1 MTRNGGYI
9 LADEIAPL
17 WIGEFGGNASALAPR
32 TGTTPPGG
40 WWGNVQAWLA
50 EADVDWCWWAMNPTH
65 GQSSAPGTSQI
76 ENHWDAPEPY
86 GLLTPDWSGVGYP
99 EVMTM
104 LKAIM
109 PPRTGPGVA

>member
-1 MTRNGGYI
+1 VNNWGG
-9 LADEIAPL
+9 
-17 WIGEFGGNASALAPR
+17 
-32 TGTTPPGG
+32 
-40 WWGNVQAWLA
+40 
-50 EADVDWCWWAMNPTH
+50 
-65 GQSSAPGTSQI
+65 
-76 ENHWDAPEPY
+76 PESY